1 MRGENWRWFAPTRA
15 IGGTSP
21 RARGKLQG
29 LYHREVPIRNIPACA
44 GKTVPTCCSAMSQPE
59 HPRVRGENTLG
70 LMLTLNLTGTSPRAR
85 GKLAA
90 GAITAGAKR
99 NIPACAG
106 KTYCCSGLPLPPPE
120 HPRVRGE
127 NSITYCEKNQLS
139 GTSPRARGKLGGV
152 MQVMLGWG
160 NIPACAGKTHTT
172 PYRA

>member
-85 GKLAA
+85 GKRSQKGRISLL
-90 GAITAGAKR
+90 TR
-99 NIPACAG
+99 
-106 KTYCCSGLPLPPPE
+106 
-120 HPRVRGE
+120 
-127 NSITYCEKNQLS
+127 
-139 GTSPRARGKLGGV
+139 
-152 MQVMLGWG
+152 
-160 NIPACAGKTHTT
+160 NIPACAGKTHT
-172 PYRA
+172 RGGVGD